1 MYELWYDHVKPKY
14 GENAKRCY
22 VDTDG
27 FIVDVKLDVYDDIAE
42 NVEARF
48 DNSNFELDRPSLKSK
63 TKKIIGLMKNEL
75 D

>member
-1 MYELWYDHVKPKY
+1 M
-14 GENAKRCY
+14 
-22 VDTDG
+22 DTDG
-27 FIVDVKLDVYDDIAE
+27 FIVDVKLDDYDDIAE

-63 TKKIIGLMKNEL
+63 TKKVIGLMKNEL